1 MYVMEVIITFLPLHV
16 PLPLSECIPLP
27 LPECIPLLS
36 MATVSCRQG
45 VSKELV

>member
-1 MYVMEVIITFLPLHV
+1 MYVMEVIVTFLSL
-16 PLPLSECIPLP
+16 PLPLSECISLL
-27 LPECIPLLS
+27 LPECIPLS